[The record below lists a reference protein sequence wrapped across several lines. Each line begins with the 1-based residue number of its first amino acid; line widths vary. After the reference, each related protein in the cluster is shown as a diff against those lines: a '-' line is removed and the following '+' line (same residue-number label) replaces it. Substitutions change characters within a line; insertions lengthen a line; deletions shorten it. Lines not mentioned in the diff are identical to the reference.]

1 MSNLDLQLEYNSA
14 RPYTFQEKIDYQSY
28 SNWRTPL
35 THPRGA
41 NFREMLGII
50 RYQPIAKLN
59 VTFLTMYQLY
69 GADPDEET
77 NWGGDVLKNRLE
89 GSPTGLFGNKIG
101 QGIENNVIQTN
112 LNASYML
119 RHNFFIDA
127 SHTFRRRTAQ
137 DLDSPETSQYL
148 QLAFRWNFI
157 RPDYNY

>member
-1 MSNLDLQLEYNSA
+1 
-14 RPYTFQEKIDYQSY
+14 
-28 SNWRTPL
+28 
-35 THPRGA
+35 
-41 NFREMLGII
+41 MLGIL
-50 RYQPIAKLN
+50 RYQPIPKLN
-59 VTFLTMYQLY
+59 LTFTTMYQLY

-89 GSPTGLFGNKIG
+89 GSPTGLFDNVIG
-101 QGIENNVIQTN
+101 QGIENKVVQTN

-119 RHNFFIDA
+119 KHNFFIDA

-137 DLDSPETSQYL
+137 DLDSPATSQYL